1 MTVLHGTLILI
12 CREIEV
18 LSWRSFPDALTAG
31 SIEASSALFGNESG
45 SVMYTPK
52 EGLKAICSH
61 LSVGVRV
68 INNRGISHQTATDCA
83 LLERC
88 IT

>member
-1 MTVLHGTLILI
+1 MLILI

-61 LSVGVRV
+61 LLVGVRL
-68 INNRGISHQTATDCA
+68 INNRGITISHQTATDCA

>member
-1 MTVLHGTLILI
+1 MLILI

-31 SIEASSALFGNESG
+31 SIEGSSALCGNESG

-61 LSVGVRV
+61 LLVGVRD
-68 INNRGISHQTATDCA
+68 ISHQAATDCA